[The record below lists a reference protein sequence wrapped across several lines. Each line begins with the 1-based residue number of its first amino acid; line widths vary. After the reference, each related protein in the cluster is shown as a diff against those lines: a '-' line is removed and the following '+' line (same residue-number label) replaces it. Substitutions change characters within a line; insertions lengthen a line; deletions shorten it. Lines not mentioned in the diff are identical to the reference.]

1 MKYSSR
7 GKKRAALTGAD
18 HGTRGPHNFRR
29 AGEFQGRRS
38 PADEP
43 LMRRLV
49 IPALLLVAALA
60 ATFPHA
66 ARADDAF
73 RPGEIVVKRHGQA
86 ATIERP
92 HAGETVEQAI
102 ARLRAQPGVDSAAR
116 NAIAHMSQSPPT
128 PAPEAP
134 APWPNDP
141 GPSAQPGG
149 WKLTQWNF
157 YGPASVNAAAAWGN
171 LAKARRTGGR
181 GTIVAVLDT
190 GVAYRNA
197 GRFKRS
203 PDFGRSDFVRG
214 YDFVGH
220 DSHPDDENGHGT
232 HVASTIGEG
241 VNNGIGLTG
250 LAYGARIMPVRVLDS
265 IGEGDVPVIARGVR
279 WAADHG
285 ANVINLSLEF
295 SPEVRARDIPE
306 LLSAI
311 RYARSKRV
319 VVVGA
324 SGNEGHAAVAYPAR
338 ASTVLAVGATT
349 ERGCLSDYSN
359 EGSGLDIVAPGGGR
373 DAVSPTA
380 EPGCNPA
387 LPGRPI
393 VQLTYTSGIGV
404 FGYPDSYEG
413 TSMAAPHVAAA
424 AALVIASGVV
434 GRRPTA
440 AAVEKRLTS
449 TARDLGTPGYDK
461 RYGWGLLDAGAATD
475 PNR

>member
-1 MKYSSR
+1 
-7 GKKRAALTGAD
+7 
-18 HGTRGPHNFRR
+18 
-29 AGEFQGRRS
+29 
-38 PADEP
+38 
-43 LMRRLV
+43 MRRPIL
-49 IPALLLVAALA
+49 PALLLVAALA

-66 ARADDAF
+66 ASADSAF
-73 RPGEIVVKRHGQA
+73 RPDELVVKRQGSPV
-86 ATIERP
+86 TVERTRE
-92 HAGETVEQAI
+92 GETVEQAI
-102 ARLRAQPGVDSAAR
+102 ARVRVQPGVESVAR
-116 NAIAHMSQSPPT
+116 NPVARMTQA
-128 PAPEAP
+128 APP

-141 GPSAQPGG
+141 GPSGQPGG

-171 LAKARRTGGR
+171 VAKAGRTGGR

-203 PDFGRSDFVRG
+203 PDFTASDFVRG
-214 YDFVGH
+214 YDFVSR

-232 HVASTIGEG
+232 HVAGTIGEG
-241 VNNGIGLTG
+241 VNNGVGLTG
-250 LAYGARIMPVRVLDS
+250 LAYGAKIMPIRVLDS

-279 WAADHG
+279 YAARHG

-295 SPEVRARDIPE
+295 SPEVRAGDIPE

-311 RYARSKRV
+311 RYARSRGV

-324 SGNEGHAAVAYPAR
+324 SGNEGHATVAYPAR
-338 ASTVLAVGATT
+338 AGDVLAVGATT
-349 ERGCLSDYSN
+349 ERGCLSNFSN
-359 EGSGLDIVAPGGGR
+359 EGRGLDIVAPGGGQ
-373 DAVSPTA
+373 DAVTPVG
-380 EPGCNPA
+380 EPGCDAA

-393 VQLTYTSGIGV
+393 VQLTYTTGLGV

-434 GRRPTA
+434 GRNPTA
-440 AAVEKRLTS
+440 DAVEKRLES
-449 TARDLGTPGYDK
+449 TARDLGTPGYDE
-461 RYGWGLLDAGAATD
+461 RYGWGLLDAGAATA
-475 PNR
+475 PAAG

>member
-1 MKYSSR
+1 
-7 GKKRAALTGAD
+7 
-18 HGTRGPHNFRR
+18 
-29 AGEFQGRRS
+29 
-38 PADEP
+38 
-43 LMRRLV
+43 MRRQIL
-49 IPALLLVAALA
+49 PALLLVAALA
-60 ATFPHA
+60 AAFPHA
-66 ARADDAF
+66 ARADASF
-73 RPGEIVVKRHGQA
+73 RPGEVVVKRQGRA
-86 ATIERP
+86 AAVE
-92 HAGETVEQAI
+92 HARTGESVGAAI
-102 ARLRAQPGVDSAAR
+102 ARLRAEPGVESAAP
-116 NAIAHMSQSPPT
+116 NPVAHITQA
-128 PAPEAP
+128 PA

-141 GPSAQPGG
+141 GPAAQPGG

-171 LAKARRTGGR
+171 VAKAGHTGGR
-181 GTIVAVLDT
+181 GTVVAVLDT

-203 PDFGRSDFVRG
+203 PDFSAPDFVHG
-214 YDFVGH
+214 YDFVGR

-232 HVASTIGEG
+232 HVAGTIGEG

-265 IGEGDVPVIARGVR
+265 IGEGDVPVIAKGVR

-285 ANVINLSLEF
+285 ADVINLSLEF
-295 SPEVRARDIPE
+295 SPEVTARDIPE
-306 LLSAI
+306 LLRAI

-324 SGNEGHAAVAYPAR
+324 SGNEGHATVAYPAR
-338 ASTVLAVGATT
+338 ASDVLAVGATT

-359 EGSGLDIVAPGGGR
+359 EGTGLDIVAPGGGR
-373 DAVSPTA
+373 DAVPPTA
-380 EPGCNPA
+380 EPRCDPA

-404 FGYPDSYEG
+404 FGYPDTYEG

-434 GRRPTA
+434 GRNPTA
-440 AAVEKRLTS
+440 AEVEKRLTA
-449 TARDLGTPGYDK
+449 TARDVGPPGYDT
-461 RYGWGLLDAGAATD
+461 RYGFGVLDAGAATLAG
-475 PNR
+475 

>member
-1 MKYSSR
+1 
-7 GKKRAALTGAD
+7 
-18 HGTRGPHNFRR
+18 
-29 AGEFQGRRS
+29 
-38 PADEP
+38 
-43 LMRRLV
+43 
-49 IPALLLVAALA
+49 
-60 ATFPHA
+60 
-66 ARADDAF
+66 
-73 RPGEIVVKRHGQA
+73 
-86 ATIERP
+86 
-92 HAGETVEQAI
+92 
-102 ARLRAQPGVDSAAR
+102 
-116 NAIAHMSQSPPT
+116 
-128 PAPEAP
+128 
-134 APWPNDP
+134 
-141 GPSAQPGG
+141 
-149 WKLTQWNF
+149 
-157 YGPASVNAAAAWGN
+157 VNAAAAWGN

-203 PDFGRSDFVRG
+203 PDFGRADFVRG

-241 VNNGIGLTG
+241 VNNGVGLTG

-279 WAADHG
+279 FAVRRGAD
-285 ANVINLSLEF
+285 VINLSLEF
-295 SPEVRARDIPE
+295 SPEVGARDIPD

-311 RYARSKRV
+311 RYARSKGV

-373 DAVSPTA
+373 DAVPPTTEA
-380 EPGCNPA
+380 NCNPA

-424 AALVIASGVV
+424 AALVIASRVI

-461 RYGWGLLDAGAATD
+461 RYGWGLLDAGAATQ
-475 PNR
+475 PAG